1 MRGAA
6 SPLWRISPF
15 DAPYGQYTPRD
26 SVAGILFSV
35 RPVSFFCFVLS
46 LLAAAPPAR
55 FAEHTI
61 ASDLKGGYQVVVA
74 DLNHD
79 GKPDLI
85 ALASG
90 LTELV
95 WYENPTWQR
104 HTLAAGL
111 SRMINCVVVGN
122 EIVVASGFAN
132 QAKNSIGIVSL

>member
-1 MRGAA
+1 M
-6 SPLWRISPF
+6 L
-15 DAPYGQYTPRD
+15 D
-26 SVAGILFSV
+26 
-35 RPVSFFCFVLS
+35 
-46 LLAAAPPAR
+46 AAAPAR

-90 LTELV
+90 LTELL

-111 SRMINCVVVGN
+111 SRMINCVVVGS

-132 QAKNSIGIVSL
+132 QAKDSIGIISLLRPGEDIRQ